1 MKEKIIDANIILRFL
16 MGDVPEQLKGSK
28 TLIKRIEEREET
40 GFLPLLCA
48 FETVFTLEKFY
59 RISKKEI
66 EEKLSMLF
74 SLTGLH
80 LPLKSIFLQS
90 LKTYRE
96 KNIDFADAFTIVQMK
111 KLSIKEIYS
120 YDKDFDGFEGIK
132 RIEP

>member
-16 MGDVPEQLKGSK
+16 MGDVPKQLEGSK
-28 TLIKRIEEREET
+28 KLIKRIEKREET
-40 GFLPLLCA
+40 VFLPLLCA

-59 RISKKEI
+59 QISKEEI

-74 SLTGLH
+74 SLIGLH

-96 KNIDFADAFTIVQMK
+96 KNIDFADAFTMAQMK

-120 YDKDFDGFEGIK
+120 YDKEFDGFEGIK